1 MEVPKDVNK
10 GELEAKVKENLEK
23 ENNKTFVK
31 VLLVLGLFVAFF
43 AVWLII
49 GYNQA
54 RFDYRGVSFEHVD
67 EIAPYRTSIPV
78 DLSNIDSTIT
88 GGAVGIRDYY
98 FYLREDPRKTD
109 KIPFEGELV
118 IPKVLIFN
126 TTGNFNCQGRGVI
139 GVTNLARLYGALG
152 TIVTKDENAT
162 CSDDGAFAL
171 IQMEEGN
178 ETKIVQTGPTCY
190 TMKIANCE
198 ALEVTE
204 RYMIETFVKLNELST
219 KDETS

>member
-1 MEVPKDVNK
+1 MEETKKVANE
-10 GELEAKVKENLEK
+10 ELESEVKKKMEK
-23 ENNKTFVK
+23 ENNKTFIK
-31 VLLVLGLFVAFF
+31 VLLVLGLFIAFF
-43 AVWLII
+43 AAWLII
-49 GYNQA
+49 SYNQA
-54 RFDYRGVSFEHVD
+54 RFDYRGVAFEHVD

-78 DLSNIDSTIT
+78 NLANIDSTIT

-98 FYLREDPRKTD
+98 FYLRADPRKTD

-118 IPKVLIFN
+118 IPKVLAFN

-139 GVTNLARLYGALG
+139 GVTNLARLYGAMG

-162 CSDDGAFAL
+162 CSDDGSFIL

-178 ETKIVQTGPTCY
+178 ETKIIQTGPTCY

-204 RYMIETFVKLNELST
+204 RYMIETFVKLKELS
-219 KDETS
+219 